1 MSERKVTE
9 FRERA
14 LVAVTPPDPD
24 QLLERGR
31 ALRRRRRLAPVVAV
45 AVAAAVAFGLFTV
58 RGYDRSQPPP
68 ATQVTQSSNAKPP
81 LLGAIGV
88 MGGQTYGVDTLYPDN
103 RADFLVDLVGDGN
116 WKAWSG
122 GAWMTSPQ
130 GTVSWGVGTYA
141 GTIIDRCRP
150 GQHAKTRAGAITQL
164 SHIDGTVTK
173 AAQPARKL
181 GMTGTHIQVRVPVDH
196 LDCPSGVEPGVEP
209 SGHNLMAIWDGGSTA
224 PTVTVDVWLLGDGK
238 DMIIL
243 TRGVRG
249 TPPAE
254 MLESL
259 DKTVD
264 TLRPAHTP

>member
-1 MSERKVTE
+1 MSEQKVTE

-31 ALRRRRRLAPVVAV
+31 VLRRRRQLAPVVAV
-45 AVAAAVAFGLFTV
+45 AATAAVAFGLLTV
-58 RGYDRSQPPP
+58 RGNDQSEPSP
-68 ATQVTQSSNAKPP
+68 ATEVTQSPDSKPP
-81 LLGAIGV
+81 LLGGIGV
-88 MGGQTYGVDTLYPDN
+88 MGGQTYGVDTLRPDN

-122 GAWMTSPQ
+122 GAYMTSPQ
-130 GTVSWGVGTYA
+130 GTVSWGLDTYA

-164 SHIDGTVTK
+164 SQIDGTVTQ
-173 AAQPARKL
+173 AAQPARRL

-196 LDCPSGVEPGVEP
+196 LDCPPGVEP
-209 SGHNLMAIWDGGSTA
+209 SGSNLMSIWDGGSTA

-243 TRGVRG
+243 TRGARG